1 MSTTIRLSGELAPWP
16 TRDAL
21 AELLRAAG
29 LPVTVGHH
37 SVRLGGCSHF
47 VFQDF
52 GSTDGDPTI
61 DADGPD
67 LATLTKEATRVS
79 AALAEADVRHRF
91 ELYDEADLLVA
102 YLHHGWPSA
111 KPA

>member
-1 MSTTIRLSGELAPWP
+1 MSTTIRLCGELVPWP

-29 LPVTVGHH
+29 LQVTVGHH
-37 SVRLGGCSHF
+37 SVRLGDCSHF

-52 GSTDGDPTI
+52 GRADGDPTI

-67 LATLTKEATRVS
+67 LATLAKEAERVS
-79 AALAEADVRHRF
+79 TALTQAGFRHRF
-91 ELYDEADLLVA
+91 ELYDEADEMVG
-102 YLHHGWPSA
+102 YLHHQWPTT
-111 KPA
+111 